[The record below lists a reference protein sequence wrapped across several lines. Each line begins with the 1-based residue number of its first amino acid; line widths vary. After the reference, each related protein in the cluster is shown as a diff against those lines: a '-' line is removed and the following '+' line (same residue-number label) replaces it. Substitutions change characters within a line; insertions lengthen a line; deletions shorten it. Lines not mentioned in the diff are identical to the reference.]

1 MLPKRDL
8 RPICRS
14 GKLQS
19 LRKTG
24 SRSVAGTAAVLLT
37 AVFLILSLPGCHRR
51 QAAPEVDGAD
61 VFRTRCAT
69 CHAAN
74 SPMRAP
80 MLESLRDMSTKSIL
94 TALQTGEMKLQ
105 GSKLSRAQ
113 RVAVANY
120 LGNPRTS
127 SMSKGFCS
135 VNVDPPLDSPA
146 WRGWGVGPGNTR
158 FQPAASAGLQRQD
171 IPKLRLKWAFG
182 FPGASATYGQ
192 PTIVAGRLY
201 TGSEDGTVYAVDAGT
216 GCIYWTF
223 QASDTVKT
231 AISVSD
237 DGRLAFF
244 GDTDGNVYAI
254 STSNGAQVWKVRPA
268 SHPAARI
275 TGSPALSGSRL
286 YVPISSGEEGAA
298 EDPKYQC
305 CTFRGSLVA
314 LDANSGKTVWQA
326 YMIDK
331 PARPTRKNSS
341 GVQMWGPSGAP
352 IWSAPTI
359 DARHGRIYVATGN
372 NYSGPPT
379 STSDAVVALSLD
391 SGRILWSRQLT
402 ADDLWNIACVSP
414 TKANCP
420 SHEGDDYDF
429 GAPPILYDVA
439 GRGVLVAAQ
448 KSGIVYALDPRDGS
462 LIWRNRVS
470 QGGPLGGIEWGGAA
484 SGHYGYFPVSDWNP
498 DKADVG
504 GGLVALD
511 LLTGARAW
519 YARPPKPGCIG
530 QFGCSAAQMAPPTAV
545 TGAVFSGSL
554 DGHLR
559 AYATDDGAVIWDFD
573 ATRDF
578 VTVNAVKAHG
588 GAFNNGGPAIVNGIV
603 YAHAGY
609 TNQLDGNVLLAFAV
623 PGH

>member
-1 MLPKRDL
+1 
-8 RPICRS
+8 
-14 GKLQS
+14 
-19 LRKTG
+19 
-24 SRSVAGTAAVLLT
+24 
-37 AVFLILSLPGCHRR
+37 
-51 QAAPEVDGAD
+51 
-61 VFRTRCAT
+61 
-69 CHAAN
+69 
-74 SPMRAP
+74 MRAP
-80 MLESLRDMSTKSIL
+80 LLESLRDMSTRSIL
-94 TALQTGEMKLQ
+94 TTLQSGEMKAQ
-105 GSKLSRAQ
+105 GSKLSRAE

-127 SMSKGFCS
+127 SMSKGFCRLS
-135 VNVDPPLDSPA
+135 ADPPLDSPA

-158 FQPAASAGLQRQD
+158 FQPAAGAGLERQD

-201 TGSEDGTVYAVDAGT
+201 TGSEDGTVYSIDART
-216 GCIYWTF
+216 GCIYWTY

-244 GDTDGNVYAI
+244 GDTGGNIYAV
-254 STSNGAQVWKVRPA
+254 STSNGRQVWKARPE

-275 TGSPALSGSRL
+275 TGSPALFGSRL

-298 EDPKYQC
+298 EDPKYPC

-314 LDANSGKTVWQA
+314 LDANSGKPVWQS
-326 YMIDK
+326 YMIDQ
-331 PARPTRKNSS
+331 PARRTRKNSS

-352 IWSAPTI
+352 IWSSPTI
-359 DARHGRIYVATGN
+359 DARHHRIYVATGN
-372 NYSGPPT
+372 NYAGPPT
-379 STSDAVVALSLD
+379 NTSDAIIALSLD
-391 SGRILWSRQLT
+391 SGRILWSHQLT
-402 ADDLWNIACVSP
+402 AHDLWNIACVSQ

-420 SHEGDDYDF
+420 ASPGNDYDF
-429 GAPPILYDVA
+429 GAPPILYVVA

-448 KSGIVYALDPRDGS
+448 KSGVVYALDPRDGS
-462 LIWRNRVS
+462 LIWHKRVS
-470 QGGPLGGIEWGGAA
+470 QGGPLGGIEWGGAV
-484 SGHYGYFPVSDWNP
+484 GGRYGYFPVSDWNP
-498 DKADVG
+498 DKAEAG
-504 GGLVALD
+504 GGLAALD

-519 YARPPKPGCIG
+519 YVRPPKPGCIG

-545 TGAVFSGSL
+545 LGAVFSGSL

-559 AYATDDGAVIWDFD
+559 AYDTNDGAVIWDFD

-578 VTVNAVKAHG
+578 VTVNGVKAHG
-588 GAFNNGGPAIVNGIV
+588 GAFNNGGPAVVNGMV